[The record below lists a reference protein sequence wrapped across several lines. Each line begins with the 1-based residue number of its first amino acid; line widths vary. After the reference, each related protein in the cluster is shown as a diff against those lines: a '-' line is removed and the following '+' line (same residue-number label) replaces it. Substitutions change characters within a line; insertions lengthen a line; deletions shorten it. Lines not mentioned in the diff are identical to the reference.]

1 MASQKMNSYI
11 VFKISRDDLTEMIKS
26 RNEDLTDKQINKI
39 ITSIKN
45 TDYVS
50 WLEKEVKYYLEDISD
65 EEEEEDDKSDE
76 CCICGNVSNKADGNL
91 VYDDFWC
98 VYEFWCE
105 DCLRDSYNCFAC
117 EKFVKKSEYLP
128 SKEDEEKQELFGN
141 DYCLECYKKVEK
153 FEFVENI
160 EEEE

>member
-11 VFKISRDDLTEMIKS
+11 VFKISREDLTEMIKS

-65 EEEEEDDKSDE
+65 GEEEEEEEEDLCEK
-76 CCICGNVSNKADGNL
+76 
-91 VYDDFWC
+91 
-98 VYEFWCE
+98 CE
-105 DCLRDSYNCFAC
+105 DINCCTKDELICCMCCELLKCDMFSQNCGKCVKPMCMNCDNDERKFNGENVC
-117 EKFVKKSEYLP
+117 EK
-128 SKEDEEKQELFGN
+128 
-141 DYCLECYKKVEK
+141 C
-153 FEFVENI
+153 
-160 EEEE
+160 EEE